1 MLFNLSNS
9 AFIVLGGLIG
19 AFLTRGVPEKIKNSI
34 IKAMGICVIY
44 IGISLA
50 IEGDNVLLVVMSIA
64 AGTLIGELLDID
76 DKINKIGVRIQAK
89 FSSDK
94 KGKSKFAE
102 GFVTASI
109 LFCAGAMGVVGALN
123 VGLTGN
129 GDTLVVKGMIDGV
142 FAALFATAFGFGV
155 LFSSIP
161 VFIYQAFFIALA
173 GYLSKYL
180 GPDVIASVSGVGGI
194 TIIGIG
200 LNLTLNTDIKVAN
213 MAPGIFI
220 PMILSLIGII

>member
-102 GFVTASI
+102 GFSVQEQW
-109 LFCAGAMGVVGALN
+109 AL
-123 VGLTGN
+123 
-129 GDTLVVKGMIDGV
+129 
-142 FAALFATAFGFGV
+142 
-155 LFSSIP
+155 
-161 VFIYQAFFIALA
+161 
-173 GYLSKYL
+173 
-180 GPDVIASVSGVGGI
+180 
-194 TIIGIG
+194 
-200 LNLTLNTDIKVAN
+200 
-213 MAPGIFI
+213 
-220 PMILSLIGII
+220 